1 MFGVITESFQSAI
14 NKIRFQDDEKA
25 LKRALDELKKS
36 LLKSDVHYKV
46 LKELLGEIEKKTKLA
61 GIGKENFLSAL
72 KESLN
77 TILTAPGNY
86 GFIFAPKPPTIV
98 LMAGLQ
104 GSGKTTTTAK
114 LANYLKGK
122 QTPR

>member
-14 NKIRFQDDEKA
+14 SKIRFQDDEKA
-25 LKRALDELKKS
+25 LKRALEELKKS

-46 LKELLGEIEKKTKLA
+46 LKELLSDVELKTKQS

-72 KESLN
+72 KESLH

-86 GFIFAPKPPTIV
+86 GFIFAPKEVVKQQQRQNLLII
-98 LMAGLQ
+98 
-104 GSGKTTTTAK
+104 SK
-114 LANYLKGK
+114 ANKRKFYLRRAICKD
-122 QTPR
+122 